1 MADIKAQEIHAEF
14 KLTMVIEIKKTTT
27 LPTKVFHK
35 VKHVD
40 LFKIMSEL
48 DINCYDLRLIRIVY
62 WYQPTAISIEGEV
75 NWFKL
80 I

>member
-14 KLTMVIEIKKTTT
+14 KLTMVIDIKKTTT

-48 DINCYDLRLIRIVY
+48 DIN
-62 WYQPTAISIEGEV
+62 W
-75 NWFKL
+75 
-80 I
+80 